1 MLFLWLVEDDYSDA
15 AVEKPTEETVV
26 QIQND
31 VHSPPDHDLFIDAAD
46 DGSGL
51 DTDES
56 SGSGWGAGPGPDDED
71 GRGSGDEPNGP
82 PDDEDYGS
90 TTIGSEETER
100 TIIETPITPD
110 NSEPDDIDIPEQT
123 EPPVVTKVNI
133 PLQLPTD
140 PRNID
145 VLIPNTRNKPGEG
158 TSEEGRGAGEEQ
170 PSRPD
175 QTDISISGEDLV
187 PSVVGKRAND
197 LPDGKQSVS
206 PMDNRND
213 GGVKS
218 ALSTF
223 WGLGGDLEIFEKG
236 TDWASGNLTHTAKH
250 NSLVISR
257 RFSDQEPSG
266 SNVNQESRAPD
277 KVVIMNAKPEDR
289 ATSFFAQP
297 GILAAVIGGAVVGL
311 LCAILVVMFIVYRMR
326 KKDEGSYALDEPK
339 RSPAAASYGKG
350 HNNREFYA

>member
-1 MLFLWLVEDDYSDA
+1 MHLRIYLWLSCVVLAGYVRATEDA

-71 GRGSGDEPNGP
+71 GRGSA
-82 PDDEDYGS
+82 
-90 TTIGSEETER
+90 
-100 TIIETPITPD
+100 
-110 NSEPDDIDIPEQT
+110 
-123 EPPVVTKVNI
+123 
-133 PLQLPTD
+133 
-140 PRNID
+140 
-145 VLIPNTRNKPGEG
+145 NTRNKPGEG

-187 PSVVGKRAND
+187 PSV
-197 LPDGKQSVS
+197 
-206 PMDNRND
+206 
-213 GGVKS
+213 
-218 ALSTF
+218 
-223 WGLGGDLEIFEKG
+223 
-236 TDWASGNLTHTAKH
+236 
-250 NSLVISR
+250 
-257 RFSDQEPSG
+257 EPSG

>member
-1 MLFLWLVEDDYSDA
+1 MHLRIYLWLSCVVLAGYVRATEDA

-90 TTIGSEETER
+90 TTVGSEETER
-100 TIIETPITPD
+100 TIIETPIVPEK
-110 NSEPDDIDIPEQT
+110 SEPDDIDIPEQT
-123 EPPVVTKVNI
+123 EPPVVNKVNI

-187 PSVVGKRAND
+187 PSV
-197 LPDGKQSVS
+197 
-206 PMDNRND
+206 
-213 GGVKS
+213 
-218 ALSTF
+218 
-223 WGLGGDLEIFEKG
+223 
-236 TDWASGNLTHTAKH
+236 
-250 NSLVISR
+250 
-257 RFSDQEPSG
+257 EPSG

>member
-1 MLFLWLVEDDYSDA
+1 MLFDILPATNPEDA

-100 TIIETPITPD
+100 TIIETPITPEK
-110 NSEPDDIDIPEQT
+110 SEPDDIDIPEQT

-187 PSVVGKRAND
+187 PSVV
-197 LPDGKQSVS
+197 P
-206 PMDNRND
+206 
-213 GGVKS
+213 
-218 ALSTF
+218 
-223 WGLGGDLEIFEKG
+223 
-236 TDWASGNLTHTAKH
+236 
-250 NSLVISR
+250 
-257 RFSDQEPSG
+257 
-266 SNVNQESRAPD
+266 
-277 KVVIMNAKPEDR
+277 
-289 ATSFFAQP
+289 
-297 GILAAVIGGAVVGL
+297 VIGGAVVGL

>member
-1 MLFLWLVEDDYSDA
+1 MHLRIYLWLSCVVLAGYVRATEDA

-90 TTIGSEETER
+90 TTVGSEETER
-100 TIIETPITPD
+100 TIIETPIVPEK
-110 NSEPDDIDIPEQT
+110 SEPDDIDIPEQT
-123 EPPVVTKVNI
+123 EPPVVNKVNI

-187 PSVVGKRAND
+187 PSV
-197 LPDGKQSVS
+197 
-206 PMDNRND
+206 
-213 GGVKS
+213 
-218 ALSTF
+218 
-223 WGLGGDLEIFEKG
+223 
-236 TDWASGNLTHTAKH
+236 
-250 NSLVISR
+250 
-257 RFSDQEPSG
+257 DQEPSG

>member
-1 MLFLWLVEDDYSDA
+1 MRIYLWLSCVVLAGYVRATEDA
-15 AVEKPTEETVV
+15 AVEKPTEDTVI

-31 VHSPPDHDLFIDAAD
+31 VHSAPDHELFVDPDAAD
-46 DGSGL
+46 DGSGI
-51 DTDES
+51 DPDES

-71 GRGSGDEPNGP
+71 GRGSGDEPNAP

-90 TTIGSEETER
+90 TTTNREETER
-100 TIIETPITPD
+100 TIIDPPITP
-110 NSEPDDIDIPEQT
+110 EITETDDIDIPEQPET
-123 EPPVVTKVNI
+123 PIVPKVDF
-133 PLQLPTD
+133 PLQIPTD
-140 PRNID
+140 PSKPID
-145 VLIPNTRNKPGEG
+145 VLIPNTRNRPGEG

-175 QTDISISGEDLV
+175 QTDISISGEDTV
-187 PSVVGKRAND
+187 PSV
-197 LPDGKQSVS
+197 
-206 PMDNRND
+206 
-213 GGVKS
+213 
-218 ALSTF
+218 
-223 WGLGGDLEIFEKG
+223 
-236 TDWASGNLTHTAKH
+236 
-250 NSLVISR
+250 
-257 RFSDQEPSG
+257 DQEPSG

>member
-1 MLFLWLVEDDYSDA
+1 MHLRIYLWLSCVVLAGYVRATED
-15 AVEKPTEETVV
+15 AVAEKSTEESIVPV
-26 QIQND
+26 QND
-31 VHSPPDHDLFIDAAD
+31 VHSPPDPDLFIDAAD

-90 TTIGSEETER
+90 TTTGKDETGR
-100 TIIETPITPD
+100 TIVDTPIITSENPD
-110 NSEPDDIDIPEQT
+110 SDDIDIPEQPDET
-123 EPPVVTKVNI
+123 PVVPKVDT
-133 PLQLPTD
+133 PLQTPTD
-140 PRNID
+140 PRPID
-145 VLIPNTRNKPGEG
+145 ELIPNTRNRPSEG
-158 TSEEGRGAGEEQ
+158 APEEGRGAGEEQ

-187 PSVVGKRAND
+187 PSV
-197 LPDGKQSVS
+197 
-206 PMDNRND
+206 
-213 GGVKS
+213 
-218 ALSTF
+218 
-223 WGLGGDLEIFEKG
+223 
-236 TDWASGNLTHTAKH
+236 
-250 NSLVISR
+250 
-257 RFSDQEPSG
+257 DQEPSG

>member
-1 MLFLWLVEDDYSDA
+1 MHLRIYLWLSCVVLAGYVRATEDA
-15 AVEKPTEETVV
+15 AAEKPTEETVV

-31 VHSPPDHDLFIDAAD
+31 VHSPQDPDLFIDNAD

-71 GRGSGDEPNGP
+71 GRGSA
-82 PDDEDYGS
+82 
-90 TTIGSEETER
+90 TTRIR
-100 TIIETPITPD
+100 
-110 NSEPDDIDIPEQT
+110 Q
-123 EPPVVTKVNI
+123 
-133 PLQLPTD
+133 
-140 PRNID
+140 
-145 VLIPNTRNKPGEG
+145 EG

-170 PSRPD
+170 PSRPE
-175 QTDISISGEDLV
+175 TDISISGEDLV
-187 PSVVGKRAND
+187 PPV
-197 LPDGKQSVS
+197 
-206 PMDNRND
+206 
-213 GGVKS
+213 
-218 ALSTF
+218 
-223 WGLGGDLEIFEKG
+223 
-236 TDWASGNLTHTAKH
+236 
-250 NSLVISR
+250 
-257 RFSDQEPSG
+257 EPSG
-266 SNVNQESRAPD
+266 SNVNQDTRAPD